1 MHCLLI
7 SSACKAG
14 QAGINYFVRIIYKL
28 QEQRDDSSAWRFC
41 STTATNTTLQL
52 GYPNNRPGPVNV
64 SRPRL
69 TFLISHLSHQVLQE
83 IF

>member
-7 SSACKAG
+7 SSPCKAG
-14 QAGINYFVRIIYKL
+14 QGGINYCVRIIYKL
-28 QEQRDDSSAWRFC
+28 QEQRDDSSAWRCC
-41 STTATNTTLQL
+41 SLQL

-69 TFLISHLSHQVLQE
+69 TFLME

>member
-1 MHCLLI
+1 MIHQRGGAVLL
-7 SSACKAG
+7 
-14 QAGINYFVRIIYKL
+14 L
-28 QEQRDDSSAWRFC
+28 PP
-41 STTATNTTLQL
+41 TLTVQL

-69 TFLISHLSHQVLQE
+69 TFLLE